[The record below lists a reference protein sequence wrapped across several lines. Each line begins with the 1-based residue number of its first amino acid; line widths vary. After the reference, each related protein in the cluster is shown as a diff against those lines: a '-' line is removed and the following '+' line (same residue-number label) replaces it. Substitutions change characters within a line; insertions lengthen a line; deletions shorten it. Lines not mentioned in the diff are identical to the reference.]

1 MRNQSYRAFVCAQS
15 DFVLRLRS
23 TYLLT
28 KYRCSE
34 RKELSLVEEIHCIAA
49 KILRVYADV
58 STARDVRIGMPR
70 KLCYRFRWYVH
81 K

>member
-15 DFVLRLRS
+15 DFILRLCS

-34 RKELSLVEEIHCIAA
+34 RKELPLVEEIHCIAA
-49 KILRVYADV
+49 KILRVDADV
-58 STARDVRIGMPR
+58 STACDVRI
-70 KLCYRFRWYVH
+70 
-81 K
+81 